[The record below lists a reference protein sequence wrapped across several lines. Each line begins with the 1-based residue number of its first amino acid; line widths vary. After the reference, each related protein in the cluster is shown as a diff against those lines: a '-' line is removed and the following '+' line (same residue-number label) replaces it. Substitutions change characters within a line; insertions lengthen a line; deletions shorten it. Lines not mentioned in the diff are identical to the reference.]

1 MFDGFARVGPQLRVL
16 WANLSGAQRIALFS
30 VVLMTVGTVSLLVHF
45 AGEPDYTTLYANLT
59 PEDAAQIADELSA
72 ANVRY
77 ELTAAGTAIQVPVER
92 VYELRLQMA
101 GKGLPSSG
109 PVGFEVFDENGL
121 GMTPFQ
127 QKIHF
132 QRALEGEL
140 GRTISRLGP
149 VRWARVHIS
158 IPDKQVFRRDR
169 KEPTAA
175 VVVGMIPG
183 QTLAGSEL
191 AGITQL
197 VAGSVE
203 GLSGSHVTI
212 VDSKGNLL
220 SKSGGDDEDLL
231 AGNALEMQRSVEG
244 QLAERAQN
252 LLDAALGPGKSV
264 VTVAATIT
272 RKHFSEKQAR
282 VNPDEAVV
290 VSENRS
296 EESRST
302 PSAAFGGIPGT
313 PSNVPGGEPPT
324 ASPSENGTET
334 VTREQNKFEVSRS
347 ESETIVPM
355 GEVTKL
361 SVAVLVDGTY
371 TPAAEGGDTTE
382 PTYAPRTAEDLQTY
396 AQIVRSAI
404 GFDESRGDQM
414 QVQNLQFRSP
424 VEGLDIEEPKIWES
438 PELRMMLPGLVRVFA
453 LIAGLLILVLFVL
466 RPAIQQLSRVP
477 IKKETGELG
486 ATPAALRIPEG
497 DAELAIPVTTDQ
509 AKQVAEA
516 MRQWLRE

>member
-1 MFDGFARVGPQLRVL
+1 MLEGLARIGPQLSAL

-30 VVLMTVGTVSLLVHF
+30 VVLITFGAVSLLVHF

-59 PEDAAQIADELSA
+59 PEDAAQIADELA
-72 ANVRY
+72 GANVRY
-77 ELTAAGTAIQVPVER
+77 ELTAAGSAIQVPVER
-92 VYELRLQMA
+92 VFELRLQMA
-101 GKGLPSSG
+101 AKGLPSAG
-109 PVGFEVFDENGL
+109 PVGFEVFDQSGGL

-127 QKIHF
+127 QKVHF

-158 IPDKQVFRRDR
+158 LPDKQVFRRDR

-183 QTLAGSEL
+183 QALAGSEI

-203 GLSGSHVTI
+203 GLKGPNVTI

-220 SKSGGDDEDLL
+220 SKAGGDAENVL
-231 AGNALEMQRSVEG
+231 AGNAFEMQRSVES
-244 QLAERAQN
+244 QLADRAQG
-252 LLDAALGPGKSV
+252 LLDAALGPGKAV

-272 RKHFSEKQAR
+272 RRHFQEKQAR
-282 VNPDEAVV
+282 VNPDESVV

-296 EESRST
+296 EEQRST
-302 PSAAFGGIPGT
+302 PAAAFGGIPGT
-313 PSNVPGGEPPT
+313 PSNVPGGEPPD
-324 ASPSENGTET
+324 ASPAANGSET

-371 TPAAEGGDTTE
+371 TPAAEGAED
-382 PTYAPRTAEDLQTY
+382 PAPIYAPRSADELATY
-396 AQIVRSAI
+396 GQIVRSAI
-404 GFDESRGDQM
+404 GFDESRGDQI
-414 QVQNLQFRSP
+414 QVQNLRFRSP
-424 VEGLDIEEPKIWES
+424 IEDLVLEPPAIWES
-438 PELRMMLPGLVRVFA
+438 PEVRMLLPGLVRTLA
-453 LIAGLLILVLFVL
+453 LIGGLLILVLFVL
-466 RPAIQQLSRVP
+466 RPALQLLAAIP
-477 IKKETGELG
+477 LAKERSETALDS
-486 ATPAALRIPEG
+486 TPRIPTT